1 MLFLFLWIVVKQKL
15 LLSFFFAEFQLFVSL
30 YCVAVSS
37 YCIAVRM
44 IFPRFLVFLSLSFMS
59 YPDSHMVADKE
70 LREFACDKGSDITA
84 MGRGITV
91 VYVLS

>member
-1 MLFLFLWIVVKQKL
+1 
-15 LLSFFFAEFQLFVSL
+15 
-30 YCVAVSS
+30 
-37 YCIAVRM
+37 M